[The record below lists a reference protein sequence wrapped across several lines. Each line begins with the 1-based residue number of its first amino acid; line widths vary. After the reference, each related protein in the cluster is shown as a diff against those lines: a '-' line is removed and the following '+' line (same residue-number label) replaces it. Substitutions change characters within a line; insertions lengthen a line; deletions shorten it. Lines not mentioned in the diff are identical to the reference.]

1 MTAVIKRI
9 SWTAETQ
16 HGYVTRAQAVGEG
29 ATDVDLHRA
38 VASGVLERVGHGVY
52 RIVGAQQHP
61 HQQLWVAWL
70 QLETG
75 RSAYER
81 ERDPTVWVS
90 HWSAARVLDLGV
102 VAADVHEFSS
112 LTRRQTRRPD
122 VRIRRLRAPLERHEW
137 QSVAGMPIT
146 SAARTIADLTRAG
159 ADAGHI
165 GSVIVDALEAGI
177 TTRDDLVAALGDR
190 PDPAGEIASMVEQAT
205 GKFAA
210 R

>member
-1 MTAVIKRI
+1 MAAVIKRI

-16 HGYVTRAQAVGEG
+16 HGYVTRAQAISEG

-52 RIVGAQQHP
+52 RVVGAQEHP
-61 HQQLWVAWL
+61 HQELWVAWL
-70 QLETG
+70 QIEAD
-75 RSAYER
+75 RAAHER

-112 LTRRQTRRPD
+112 VDRRQTRRRD
-122 VRIRRLRAPLERHEW
+122 VRIHRLRAPLGRHAW
-137 QSVAGMPIT
+137 DRAAGMPVT
-146 SAARTIADLTRAG
+146 RAARTIVDLTRSG
-159 ADAGHI
+159 ADAGHV
-165 GSVIVDALEAGI
+165 GSVIVDALEGGL
-177 TTRDDLVAALGDR
+177 TTRDDLAAVLADR
-190 PDPAGEIASMVEQAT
+190 PDPAGLIASMMEQAT
-205 GKFAA
+205 SKFAP